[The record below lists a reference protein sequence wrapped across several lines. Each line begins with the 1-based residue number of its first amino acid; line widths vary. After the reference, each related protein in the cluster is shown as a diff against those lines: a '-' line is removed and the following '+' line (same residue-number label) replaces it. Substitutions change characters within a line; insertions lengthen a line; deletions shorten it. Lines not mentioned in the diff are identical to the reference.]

1 MGMIRRFGKDKTW
14 TGNEHAVL
22 RKLFA
27 DSYTDNMSSDK
38 MNALVEKYAD
48 STKFTD
54 RLRKFTVQ
62 RWSKSNN
69 VPFEDML
76 VDWLELK
83 LVTPEIV
90 DNSIQI
96 KKYED
101 SVAVNEFIEA
111 RKLEMDA
118 KAETFKKQK
127 KIHNF

>member
-14 TGNEHAVL
+14 TGNDHAVL
-22 RKLFA
+22 KKLFD
-27 DSYTDNMSSDK
+27 DSYTDSMSK
-38 MNALVEKYAD
+38 EAMNTLVEKYAN

-62 RWSKSNN
+62 RWTKSKN

>member
-22 RKLFA
+22 KKLFA
-27 DSYTDNMSSDK
+27 DTYTDRMSNEA
-38 MNALVEKYAD
+38 MNTLVEKYAD

-62 RWSKSNN
+62 RWTKSKN

>member
-22 RKLFA
+22 KKLFA
-27 DSYTDNMSSDK
+27 DTYTDRMSTDAI
-38 MNALVEKYAD
+38 NTLVEKYAD
-48 STKFTD
+48 SSKFTD

-76 VDWLELK
+76 TDWIELK
-83 LVTPEIV
+83 LINRDQVKDGVI
-90 DNSIQI
+90 I
-96 KKYED
+96 KNYED

>member
-1 MGMIRRFGKDKTW
+1 MGMTRRFGKDKTW

-22 RKLFA
+22 KKLFA
-27 DSYTDNMSSDK
+27 DTYTDSMSNEA
-38 MNALVEKYAD
+38 MNTLVEKYAD

-62 RWSKSNN
+62 RWTKSKN

>member
-22 RKLFA
+22 KKLFA
-27 DSYTDNMSSDK
+27 DTYTDRMSTDAI
-38 MNALVEKYAD
+38 NTLVEKYAD
-48 STKFTD
+48 SDKFTD

>member
-14 TGNEHAVL
+14 TGNDHAVL
-22 RKLFA
+22 KKLFA
-27 DSYTDNMSSDK
+27 DTYTDSMSTEA
-38 MNALVEKYAD
+38 MNTLVEKYAD
-48 STKFTD
+48 SSKFTD

-62 RWSKSNN
+62 RWTKSKN

-76 VDWLELK
+76 VDWLELQ

-90 DNSIQI
+90 DNSIKI

>member
-76 VDWLELK
+76 TDWMELK
-83 LVTPEIV
+83 LIDQDQVKDGVI
-90 DNSIQI
+90 I
-96 KKYED
+96 KNYED
-101 SVAVNEFIEA
+101 SVAVAEFIAA

-118 KAETFKKQK
+118 KKEVFKQQK

>member
-14 TGNEHAVL
+14 TGNDHAVL
-22 RKLFA
+22 KKLFD
-27 DSYTDNMSSDK
+27 DSYTDSMSADTI
-38 MNALVEKYAD
+38 NTLVEKYAD
-48 STKFTD
+48 SNKFTD

-62 RWSKSNN
+62 RWSKSKN

-83 LVTPEIV
+83 LVTPKIV
-90 DNSIQI
+90 DNSIKI

-101 SVAVNEFIEA
+101 SVAVAEFIET

-118 KAETFKKQK
+118 KNAAFKKQK
-127 KIHNF
+127 KIHNI

>member
-22 RKLFA
+22 KKLFD
-27 DSYTDNMSSDK
+27 DSYTDSMSADTI
-38 MNALVEKYAD
+38 NTLVEKYAD
-48 STKFTD
+48 SNKFTD

-62 RWSKSNN
+62 RWSKSKN

-83 LVTPEIV
+83 LVTPKIV
-90 DNSIQI
+90 DNSIKI

-101 SVAVNEFIEA
+101 SVAVAEFIET

-118 KAETFKKQK
+118 KNAAFKKQK
-127 KIHNF
+127 KIHNI

>member
-38 MNALVEKYAD
+38 MNTLVEKYAD

-76 VDWLELK
+76 TDWMELK
-83 LVTPEIV
+83 LIDQDQVKDGVI
-90 DNSIQI
+90 I
-96 KKYED
+96 KNYED
-101 SVAVNEFIEA
+101 SVAVAEFIAA

-118 KAETFKKQK
+118 KKEVFKQQK

>member
-14 TGNEHAVL
+14 TGNDHAVL
-22 RKLFA
+22 KKLFD
-27 DSYTDNMSSDK
+27 DSYTDSMSADTI
-38 MNALVEKYAD
+38 NTLVEKYAD
-48 STKFTD
+48 SNKFTD

-62 RWSKSNN
+62 RWSKSKN

-83 LVTPEIV
+83 LVTPKIV
-90 DNSIQI
+90 DNSIKI

-101 SVAVNEFIEA
+101 SVAVAEFIEA

-118 KAETFKKQK
+118 KNAAFKKQK
-127 KIHNF
+127 KIHNI

>member
-1 MGMIRRFGKDKTW
+1 MGMTRRFGKDKTW

-22 RKLFA
+22 KKLFA
-27 DSYTDNMSSDK
+27 DTYTDRMSNEA
-38 MNALVEKYAD
+38 MNTLVEKYAD

-62 RWSKSNN
+62 RWTKSKN